1 MRIELFDHSEPNKF
15 QRNFLG
21 LTGDPIHTGSWGTTD
36 IGLTEFIQKLLGGS
50 TNLNQQRGSTFTSS
64 PAGGGPTISPIQ
76 NITTPDYQSDVN
88 GNPVTT
94 TKTTTGGPNPNPNP
108 NPKPNP
114 NPNPGTGVNFDQLLN
129 NAWNAAQS
137 AYNQGKSALASKE
150 QQFLDSFNQG
160 KSDILTG
167 FQKGEGELQSS
178 AAGAATRNAN
188 ALRALGLGG
197 SAVFNT
203 NGRQTQ
209 ANMQALGTLEN
220 ARDTNTAANQT
231 AYNTNEQWA
240 NGQSANLDTQ
250 LGNAASARQSGAQ
263 SILDSIVNNQMAAAA
278 AGVGNYLP
286 ATSQVNIPSMVGA
299 LTNVTSGST
308 PTTTTG
314 TDQNVSIDQNSQEY
328 QLLKQLGLIK

>member
-15 QRNFLG
+15 QRNFWLDDLLNNILG
-21 LTGDPIHTGSWGTTD
+21 NSTTP
-36 IGLTEFIQKLLGGS
+36 S
-50 TNLNQQRGSTFTSS
+50 TSS
-64 PAGGGPTISPIQ
+64 ISGGMSSNGQSIPSGTPIVNTPYSTPGTYNTVSGTYNAPSGQ
-76 NITTPDYQSDVN
+76 ILGDTTSV
-88 GNPVTT
+88 
-94 TKTTTGGPNPNPNP
+94 GGPNPNPNP
-108 NPKPNP
+108 NPNPKP

-167 FQKGEGELQSS
+167 FQKGAGELQSS

-197 SAVFNT
+197 SAVVNT

-314 TDQNVSIDQNSQEY
+314 TDQNVSIDPNSQQY
-328 QLLKQLGLIK
+328 QLLKQLGLIT